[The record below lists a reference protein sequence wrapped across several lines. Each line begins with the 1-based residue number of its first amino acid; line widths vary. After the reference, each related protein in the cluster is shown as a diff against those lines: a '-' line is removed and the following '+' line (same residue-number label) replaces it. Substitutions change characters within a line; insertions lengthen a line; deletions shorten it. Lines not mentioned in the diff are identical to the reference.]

1 MDYNELRN
9 RITEEF
15 DKLDLDY
22 CLNKRME
29 YRCSYIDV
37 DIYIPE
43 RKEAVFIEKNDYM
56 HEVYLDFKH
65 MGDTLGYTT
74 VIIPQHALHNEE
86 EAKKYINL
94 AQYPTIFTYY
104 N

>member
-1 MDYNELRN
+1 
-9 RITEEF
+9 
-15 DKLDLDY
+15 
-22 CLNKRME
+22 
-29 YRCSYIDV
+29 
-37 DIYIPE
+37 
-43 RKEAVFIEKNDYM
+43 M